1 MSKIQ
6 MIETAFPPWPGGRKL
21 DPPPWW
27 TAAVQGVLNLEF
39 WSFEFVSDFGFRVSN
54 LSQKYKYFWI
64 DLKDIG
70 EAGSGFH
77 KPHIS
82 ADKNKDG
89 AGQLQEPETEVG
101 PLIPDQHLA
110 ESLQY
115 PGQRIQLDEN
125 PESFRDGLNRIK
137 YRGEEKKDL
146 DHNSDRIT
154 NVSEINA

>member
-6 MIETAFPPWPGGRKL
+6 MTETASPPCSGGRAEL
-21 DPPPWW
+21 NPPPWW
-27 TAAVQGVLNLEF
+27 TAVVQSVLNLVF

-54 LSQKYKYFWI
+54 FEFRISNLSQKLKYFWR

-89 AGQLQEPETEVG
+89 AGHLNEPETEIG

-110 ESLQY
+110 EALKN
-115 PGQRIQLDEN
+115 PGQWIQLDEN
-125 PESFRDGLNRIK
+125 SESFRDGLNRIK
-137 YRGEEKKDL
+137 YR
-146 DHNSDRIT
+146 
-154 NVSEINA
+154 